1 MAVAIASYSCYC
13 RDVELMNHG
22 RSVHHLSLASSI
34 SLQQLPTS
42 RRHKCKS
49 RPTDRF
55 FRFQVKMQQSES
67 PVKLGSNGRTI
78 KMVPTSEVMKRKTP
92 SLDNADVV
100 NGSKRVVNGSN
111 RVVNGSIGVAN
122 GSKGVLKG
130 SKGVLKGSKVVVN
143 GASIIKR
150 DTASALVKI
159 KKTGGSKELPPIEEL
174 KVLPSDEGFSWANN
188 NYNSVQRSIDVWSFV
203 LSLRVRVLFDNA
215 KWSYIGGFTE
225 DKQKNRR
232 RRTASWL
239 RECVLQLG
247 PTFIKLGQLSST
259 RSDLFPRE
267 FVDELAK
274 LQDRVPAFSPKKAK
288 AFIANELGAPVD
300 ILFKEFEDQ
309 PIAAASLGQVHRA
322 ILHSGEKVV
331 VKVQR
336 PGLKKLFDIDLRNL
350 KLIAEYF
357 QRSETL
363 GGPTRDWIGIYE
375 ECAKILYEE
384 IDYINEGKNADRF
397 RRDFRN
403 VKWVRVPLVIWDYT
417 ATKVLTL
424 EYVPGIKINRTDMLD
439 ARGYSRS
446 RIASRSIEAYL
457 IQILRTGFFHA
468 DPHPGNLAIDVDESL
483 IYYDFGMM
491 GEIKSFTRQRL
502 LDLFYAI
509 YEKDAKKVMV
519 SLIDLEALQ
528 PTGDLSSVRRSVQ
541 FFLDNLLSQSP
552 DQQQTLAAIGEVCK
566 YSQPVKLQ
574 GISLQDLFAIAQDQP
589 FRFPSTFTFVIRA
602 FSTLEGIGY
611 TLDPDF
617 SFVKIAAPYA
627 QELLDL
633 KQKQRTGTQ
642 LVQEMRKQADD
653 ARTYTMSMPYR
664 VQRIEEFVK
673 QLESGDLKLRVRVL
687 ESERAARKAT
697 ILQMA
702 TMYTVLGGTLLNL
715 GVTFSNQGTQVIA
728 NGSFAGAGVFLLL
741 LIRSMQR
748 VKKLDNFEK
757 KIR

>member
-34 SLQQLPTS
+34 SIQQLPTS
-42 RRHKCKS
+42 GRHKCKS

-55 FRFQVKMQQSES
+55 FRFQVKMKQSES
-67 PVKLGSNGRTI
+67 PAKLGSNGRTI

-122 GSKGVLKG
+122 GSKGVLN
-130 SKGVLKGSKVVVN
+130 GSKVVVN
-143 GASIIKR
+143 GTSIVKR
-150 DTASALVKI
+150 DTASALVKT

-174 KVLPSDEGFSWANN
+174 KVLPSDEGFSWASN

-225 DKQKNRR
+225 DK
-232 RRTASWL
+232 
-239 RECVLQLG
+239 
-247 PTFIKLGQLSST
+247 
-259 RSDLFPRE
+259 
-267 FVDELAK
+267 
-274 LQDRVPAFSPKKAK
+274 QDRVPAFSPKKAK

-322 ILHSGEKVV
+322 ILHNGEKVV

-357 QRSETL
+357 QRSETF

-417 ATKVLTL
+417 VTKVLTL

-446 RIASRSIEAYL
+446 QIASRSIEAYL

-552 DQQQTLAAIGEVCK
+552 DQQQTLAAIGE
-566 YSQPVKLQ
+566 
-574 GISLQDLFAIAQDQP
+574 DLFAIAQDQP

-611 TLDPDF
+611 TLDPGF
-617 SFVKIAAPYA
+617 SFVKVAAPYA

-642 LVQEMRKQADD
+642 LVQEIRKQADD

-757 KIR
+757 QI

>member
-1 MAVAIASYSCYC
+1 MVAVLATHSRYC
-13 RDVELMNHG
+13 CEMDFMNHG
-22 RSVHHLSLASSI
+22 RALDTLSFSSSI
-34 SLQQLPTS
+34 SIHQLLNRQTCSSHTS
-42 RRHKCKS
+42 TTFKLFC
-49 RPTDRF
+49 
-55 FRFQVKMQQSES
+55 FQVKMQQTE
-67 PVKLGSNGRTI
+67 PKLGINGRPS
-78 KMVPTSEVMKRKTP
+78 KMVPTSEVMKRRTP
-92 SLDNADVV
+92 SVDSGEIV
-100 NGSKRVVNGSN
+100 NGTKR
-111 RVVNGSIGVAN
+111 
-122 GSKGVLKG
+122 
-130 SKGVLKGSKVVVN
+130 VVN
-143 GASIIKR
+143 GASIVKR
-150 DTASALVKI
+150 ESSAAALVKST
-159 KKTGGSKELPPIEEL
+159 KGRGTKELPPIEGL
-174 KVLPSDEGFSWANN
+174 KVLPSDESFSWANE

-215 KWSYIGGFTE
+215 KWSYFGGFTE

-239 RECVLQLG
+239 RERVLQLG

-288 AFIANELGAPVD
+288 NFIAKELGAPVD

-322 ILHSGEKVV
+322 VLHNGEKVV
-331 VKVQR
+331 LKVQR
-336 PGLKKLFDIDLRNL
+336 PGLKRLFDIDLRNL

-357 QRSETL
+357 QRSETF
-363 GGPTRDWIGIYE
+363 GGPTRDWVGIYE

-403 VKWVRVPLVIWDYT
+403 MKWVRVPLVIWDYT

-424 EYVPGIKINRTDMLD
+424 EYVPGIKINQLDMLD

-446 RIASRSIEAYL
+446 RIALHAIEAYL
-457 IQILRTGFFHA
+457 IQILKTGFFHA

-491 GEIKSFTRQRL
+491 GDIKSFTRERL
-502 LDLFYAI
+502 LDLFYAV
-509 YEKDAKKVMV
+509 YEKDAKKVMR
-519 SLIDLEALQ
+519 SLIDLGALQ

-541 FFLDNLLSQSP
+541 FFLDNLLSQTP
-552 DQQQTLAAIGEVCK
+552 DQQQTLAAIGE
-566 YSQPVKLQ
+566 
-574 GISLQDLFAIAQDQP
+574 DLFAIAQDQP
-589 FRFPSTFTFVIRA
+589 FRFPSTFTFVLRA

-617 SFVKIAAPYA
+617 SFVKVAAPYA

-642 LVQEMRKQADD
+642 LVQEIRKQADD

-664 VQRIEEFVK
+664 VQQIEEFVK
-673 QLESGDLKLRVRVL
+673 QLESGDVKLRVRVL

-715 GVTFSNQGTQVIA
+715 GVTFSNQGTQAVA
-728 NGSFAGAGVFLLL
+728 NGSFIGAGVFLVLF
-741 LIRSMQR
+741 IRSMRR
-748 VKKLDNFEK
+748 VKRLEKFEK
-757 KIR
+757 MI

>member
-1 MAVAIASYSCYC
+1 MASVLASHSCYC
-13 RDVELMNHG
+13 RDLDLMNHG
-22 RSVHHLSLASSI
+22 KGVDNLSFCSSI
-34 SLQQLPTS
+34 SIQQLPKFEGQTS
-42 RRHKCKS
+42 NSCTSDK
-49 RPTDRF
+49 F
-55 FRFQVKMQQSES
+55 LWFQAKMQQTES
-67 PVKLGSNGRTI
+67 PRKLGSNGRPI
-78 KMVPTSEVMKRKTP
+78 KMVPTSEVMKKKTQ
-92 SLDNADVV
+92 SVGNAEVV
-100 NGSKRVVNGSN
+100 NGSKRVVNG
-111 RVVNGSIGVAN
+111 A
-122 GSKGVLKG
+122 
-130 SKGVLKGSKVVVN
+130 VN
-143 GASIIKR
+143 GASIVKR
-150 DTASALVKI
+150 DASSALVKTTKI
-159 KKTGGSKELPPIEEL
+159 RGSNELPPIEGL
-174 KVLPSDEGFSWANN
+174 KVLPSDEGFSWASE
-188 NYNSVQRSIDVWSFV
+188 NYNSVQRTIDVWSFV
-203 LSLRVRVLFDNA
+203 FSLRVRVMFDNA
-215 KWSYIGGFTE
+215 KWAYIGGFTE

-232 RRTASWL
+232 RKTASWL

-322 ILHSGEKVV
+322 VLHNGEKVV

-357 QRSETL
+357 QKSESL

-424 EYVPGIKINRTDMLD
+424 EYVPGVKINYLEMID

-446 RIASRSIEAYL
+446 QISSRSIEAYL
-457 IQILRTGFFHA
+457 IQILKTGFFHA

-491 GEIKSFTRQRL
+491 GEIKSFTRERL
-502 LDLFYAI
+502 LDLFYAV
-509 YEKDAKKVMV
+509 YEKDAKKVMR
-519 SLIDLEALQ
+519 SLIDLGALQ
-528 PTGDLSSVRRSVQ
+528 PTGDLASVRRSVQ
-541 FFLDNLLSQSP
+541 FFLDNLLSQRP
-552 DQQQTLAAIGEVCK
+552 DQQQTLSAIGE
-566 YSQPVKLQ
+566 
-574 GISLQDLFAIAQDQP
+574 DLFAIAQDQP
-589 FRFPSTFTFVIRA
+589 FRFPSTFTFVLRA

-611 TLDPDF
+611 MLDPEF

-642 LVQEMRKQADD
+642 LVQELRKQADD
-653 ARTYTMSMPYR
+653 ARSYTMSMPYR
-664 VQRIEEFVK
+664 VQQIEEIVK

-715 GVTFSNQGTQVIA
+715 GVTLGNQGTQVIA
-728 NGSFAGAGVFLLL
+728 NGSFIGAGVFFMLLM
-741 LIRSMQR
+741 RSMQR
-748 VKKLDNFEK
+748 VKKLDKFENM
-757 KIR
+757 I